1 MPDYEITAPNGRK
14 FVVTAPD
21 GASQDDILKYAQA
34 NMPERDTS
42 EQVARGVGLFGKGV
56 NDAVGAGIAA
66 PVEAVNWL
74 LKQPG
79 RAMEAATGM
88 NVPNVLPEGGFY
100 TERAQGALN
109 ALGRNDTPENRAERV
124 AYGAGQGAGNAVSFM
139 APGAAMRA
147 MAPAGS
153 VAQGVG
159 RALTAQPAVQM
170 ASGMTSGAVTEATD
184 SPMAGLAAGIA
195 VPAGMS
201 IARGLLS
208 PGATPRTPELQ
219 RLTQVAEQEGI
230 PLTAGQA
237 TNSRP
242 MRAMESV
249 FSTLPST
256 AGRQEALTQAQR
268 DAFNKAVLDR
278 SGVRGANLAT
288 PDVLK
293 GAQARL
299 GGELQTIA
307 GRNTMTVD
315 APTMQSVQTL
325 AKDARRYLTGDQ
337 AKPMLARIED
347 FIDKIQITG
356 RGSAS
361 VEGAAYAK
369 LDSALATQIRGTND
383 GNARTALSNLRD
395 ALRKAMDNSIS
406 PDDAAAWQDAR
417 TQYANYKTVQR
428 AMNSPNASTAAGNI
442 PPAALSQALASGP
455 QRNFAMGRGDLND
468 LTRVGRAF
476 VQDAV
481 PNSGSPE
488 RAYLIN
494 MLTGGAGA
502 GGALAA
508 GGDLGTAA
516 LSAGA
521 MLAGPRVAQEAYLS
535 APVQAYLR
543 NQLADKLISPVQ
555 GDTVKAITAAQ
566 AKAAMDR
573 KNKDAR

>member
-1 MPDYEITAPNGRK
+1 M
-14 FVVTAPD
+14 
-21 GASQDDILKYAQA
+21 L
-34 NMPERDTS
+34 
-42 EQVARGVGLFGKGV
+42 
-56 NDAVGAGIAA
+56 
-66 PVEAVNWL
+66 
-74 LKQPG
+74 
-79 RAMEAATGM
+79 
-88 NVPNVLPEGGFY
+88 
-100 TERAQGALN
+100 
-109 ALGRNDTPENRAERV
+109 
-124 AYGAGQGAGNAVSFM
+124 
-139 APGAAMRA
+139 PGAAMRA

-153 VAQGVG
+153 VVQGIG
-159 RALTAQPAVQM
+159 QALTAQPLVQM
-170 ASGMTSGAVTEATD
+170 ASGMTGGAVTEATD
-184 SPMAGLAAGIA
+184 SPMMGLAAGMA

-201 IARGLLS
+201 VARGLLS

-242 MRAMESV
+242 MRALESV

-268 DAFNKAVLDR
+268 DAFNRAVLDR
-278 SGVRGANLAT
+278 AGVRGANLAT
-288 PDVLK
+288 PDVLQ
-293 GAQARL
+293 GAKARI
-299 GGELQTIA
+299 GNELQTIA

-325 AKDARRYLTGDQ
+325 ARDAKRYLTGDQ

-347 FIDKIQITG
+347 FIDKIQISG
-356 RGSAS
+356 PGSAS

-369 LDSALATQIRGTND
+369 LDSALAAQIRGTND
-383 GNARTALSNLRD
+383 GNARNALSGLRD
-395 ALRKAMDNSIS
+395 ALRRAMDNSIS
-406 PDDAAAWQDAR
+406 PDDAAGWQEAR
-417 TQYANYKTVQR
+417 TQYANYKTVER
-428 AMNSPNASTAAGNI
+428 AMNSPSASTAAGNI

-455 QRNFAMGRGDLND
+455 QNNFALGRGNLND

-481 PNSGSPE
+481 PNSGTPE

-508 GGDLGTAA
+508 GGDMTTAA

-521 MLAGPRVAQEAYLS
+521 MLAGPRIAQEAYLS
-535 APVQAYLR
+535 PWAQIYLR

-555 GDTVKAITAAQ
+555 VDTLRGIALAQ
-566 AKAAMDR
+566 NKAAIDR